1 MKHVKAVASV
11 LTKTG
16 VFDEIAK
23 ANDVTIHVPSSK
35 DLESSA
41 TIPIEIVSKGD
52 DEHIKV
58 AKKAIVN
65 QVNKIPDLTKTIE
78 DIDEFLLNKVDE
90 TIKDVAKQQGVE
102 YVVSG
107 KIITLFNFQ
116 QSNEDAEDFDDVSDP
131 DSAFKKV
138 DEALNK
144 LRELAANLTSATL
157 SVPSK
162 EQDQVSGPRGT
173 TLKSILASVEPNT
186 VTELHQPTTSD
197 EVYIHGI
204 KLCGNCQERN

>member
-1 MKHVKAVASV
+1 MSNKVVVEEVPIPKIKQQFLPIEQVFEEHNVLIQLPKDGEGKVKFIGDKKKIAAAQASAKKTTSQYKVEILDMSKAHKGNLKHVKAVASV

-65 QVNKIPDLTKTIE
+65 QVNKITPDLTKTIE
-78 DIDEFLLNKVDE
+78 DIDEFLLNK
-90 TIKDVAKQQGVE
+90 
-102 YVVSG
+102 S
-107 KIITLFNFQ
+107 
-116 QSNEDAEDFDDVSDP
+116 
-131 DSAFKKV
+131 
-138 DEALNK
+138 
-144 LRELAANLTSATL
+144 
-157 SVPSK
+157 
-162 EQDQVSGPRGT
+162 
-173 TLKSILASVEPNT
+173 
-186 VTELHQPTTSD
+186 
-197 EVYIHGI
+197 
-204 KLCGNCQERN
+204 

>member
-65 QVNKIPDLTKTIE
+65 QVNKITPDLTKTIE

-116 QSNEDAEDFDDVSDP
+116 QPNEDAEDFDDVNDP

-144 LRELAANLTSATL
+144 LRELAANLTSATICPIKGTR
-157 SVPSK
+157 PSFWPK
-162 EQDQVSGPRGT
+162 
-173 TLKSILASVEPNT
+173 
-186 VTELHQPTTSD
+186 
-197 EVYIHGI
+197 
-204 KLCGNCQERN
+204 RNYFEIYFGFC

>member
-1 MKHVKAVASV
+1 MS
-11 LTKTG
+11 
-16 VFDEIAK
+16 FDEIAK

-65 QVNKIPDLTKTIE
+65 QVNKITPDLTKTIE

-107 KIITLFNFQ
+107 KIITFIQF
-116 QSNEDAEDFDDVSDP
+116 S
-131 DSAFKKV
+131 
-138 DEALNK
+138 
-144 LRELAANLTSATL
+144 T
-157 SVPSK
+157 
-162 EQDQVSGPRGT
+162 
-173 TLKSILASVEPNT
+173 I
-186 VTELHQPTTSD
+186 
-197 EVYIHGI
+197 
-204 KLCGNCQERN
+204 

>member
-65 QVNKIPDLTKTIE
+65 QVNKITPDLTKTIE
-78 DIDEFLLNKVDE
+78 DIDEF
-90 TIKDVAKQQGVE
+90 
-102 YVVSG
+102 Y
-107 KIITLFNFQ
+107 
-116 QSNEDAEDFDDVSDP
+116 
-131 DSAFKKV
+131 
-138 DEALNK
+138 
-144 LRELAANLTSATL
+144 
-157 SVPSK
+157 
-162 EQDQVSGPRGT
+162 
-173 TLKSILASVEPNT
+173 
-186 VTELHQPTTSD
+186 
-197 EVYIHGI
+197 
-204 KLCGNCQERN
+204 

>member
-1 MKHVKAVASV
+1 MTLPFTFHLVKISNQV
-11 LTKTG
+11 LQFLLKL
-16 VFDEIAK
+16 FLK
-23 ANDVTIHVPSSK
+23 
-35 DLESSA
+35 
-41 TIPIEIVSKGD
+41 D

-65 QVNKIPDLTKTIE
+65 QVNKITPDLTKTIE

-90 TIKDVAKQQGVE
+90 TIKDVAKQGVE

-107 KIITLFNFQ
+107 KIITFQ
-116 QSNEDAEDFDDVSDP
+116 FSNNLMKMLKIYVSDP

-186 VTELHQPTTSD
+186 VTVELHQPTSD

-204 KLCGNCQERN
+204 NPLWQLSRKRN

>member
-1 MKHVKAVASV
+1 MIQLPKDGEGKVKFIGDKRKSLLLKPLPKTTSQYKVEILDMSKAHKGNLKHVKAVASV

-65 QVNKIPDLTKTIE
+65 QVNKITPDLTKTIE

-102 YVVSG
+102 YVVS
-107 KIITLFNFQ
+107 
-116 QSNEDAEDFDDVSDP
+116 
-131 DSAFKKV
+131 
-138 DEALNK
+138 
-144 LRELAANLTSATL
+144 
-157 SVPSK
+157 
-162 EQDQVSGPRGT
+162 
-173 TLKSILASVEPNT
+173 
-186 VTELHQPTTSD
+186 
-197 EVYIHGI
+197 
-204 KLCGNCQERN
+204 